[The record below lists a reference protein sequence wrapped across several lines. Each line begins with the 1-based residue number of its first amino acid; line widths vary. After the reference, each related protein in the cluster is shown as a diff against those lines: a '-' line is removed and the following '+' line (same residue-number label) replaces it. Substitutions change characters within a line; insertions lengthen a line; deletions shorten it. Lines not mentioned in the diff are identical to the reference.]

1 MSSFELNKIMGSILA
16 ITLFV
21 LIIGN
26 IADLLFEDKETD
38 KLLENNFIVKED
50 NQGIISDANQPEEEI
65 KNIEERLAQADI
77 EKGRNV
83 TKKCIA
89 CHSFKNDGKNKI
101 GPNLFSIF
109 NRKIAS
115 VENFTYSKVLENMN
129 NEWDAVKLDA
139 FLTNPKK
146 WAPGTKMIFVGIKD
160 GQDRANVIKYMQ
172 TLK

>member
-16 ITLFV
+16 ITLFILV
-21 LIIGN
+21 ISN
-26 IADLLFEDKETD
+26 ITDLLFEDKKTD
-38 KLLENNFIVKED
+38 KLSEYNIIVKED
-50 NQGIISDANQPEEEI
+50 NPDNILDANQPKEEI
-65 KNIEERLAQADI
+65 KNIEERLVLANI
-77 EKGRNV
+77 EKGRKF

-89 CHSFKNDGKNKI
+89 CHSFENDDKNKI

-115 VENFTYSKVLENMN
+115 IKNFTYSKILENMD
-129 NEWDAVKLDA
+129 NEWDALNLDS
-139 FLTNPKK
+139 FLTDPKK

-160 GQDRANVIKYMQ
+160 SQDRANVIKYMQ

>member
-21 LIIGN
+21 LVINN
-26 IADLLFEDKETD
+26 ITDLLFEDKKTE
-38 KLLENNFIVKED
+38 KLLENNIIAKED
-50 NQGIISDANQPEEEI
+50 NQGSILDANQPKEEF
-65 KNIEERLAQADI
+65 KNIEERLVLADI
-77 EKGRNV
+77 EKGRKF

-89 CHSFKNDGKNKI
+89 CHSFENDDKNKI

-115 VENFTYSKVLENMN
+115 IESFTYSKILENMD
-129 NEWDAVKLDA
+129 NEWDAFNLDG
-139 FLTNPKK
+139 FLTDPKK

-160 GQDRANVIKYMQ
+160 SQDRANVIKYMQ

>member
-21 LIIGN
+21 LVINN
-26 IADLLFEDKETD
+26 ITDLLFEDKKTE
-38 KLLENNFIVKED
+38 KLLENNIIVKED
-50 NQGIISDANQPEEEI
+50 NQGSISEANQPKEEI
-65 KNIEERLAQADI
+65 KNIEERLVIADI
-77 EKGRNV
+77 EKGRKF
-83 TKKCIA
+83 TKKCIT
-89 CHSFKNDGKNKI
+89 CHSFENDNKNKI

-115 VENFTYSKVLENMN
+115 IESFTYSKILENMD
-129 NEWDAVKLDA
+129 NEWDAFNLDG
-139 FLTNPKK
+139 FLADPKK

-160 GQDRANVIKYMQ
+160 SQDRANVIKYMQ